1 MKITPQY
8 RQDEGMTSSCLDT
21 LDHHRNAD
29 SASEPF
35 WQSFLSDPTLT
46 PEQALYR
53 DQAVNAQPCAIWLVV
68 FAASS
73 NTPKSRVEAARRIIS
88 TIDSAAPLLPVLSE
102 FLGLTRSMLRSI
114 RRLPLAAIKGMRSW
128 KSALR
133 VIRSLTLLGPLPDWM
148 DDNWPMVQRCFP
160 LLDVVADH
168 TAITRRELL
177 NDFRRIY
184 GPDPARSIP
193 ENITPLFVVRNMDR
207 LGGDVELFSRILER
221 MERGIPEPKVV
232 LELDD
237 GWQAESLDTSDDL
250 AWEGLRMR
258 HCAHSFADQLESGQR
273 QFFSLCS
280 AQDGERVTVAIEP
293 PLRHHPLPKAAFI
306 EMAGFANR
314 PFSIRALCVLSS
326 LMEQLGA
333 RDINVTFTY
342 PNDWQ

>member
-21 LDHHRNAD
+21 LDHHRNTG
-29 SASEPF
+29 SAAEPF
-35 WQSFLSDPTLT
+35 WQSFLFDPTLT
-46 PEQALYR
+46 PEQVLYR
-53 DQAVNAQPCAIWLVV
+53 HQAVNAQPCAIWLVV

-73 NTPKSRVEAARRIIS
+73 NTPKSRVEAVRRIIS

-114 RRLPLAAIKGMRSW
+114 RRLPLAAVQGMRCW

-133 VIRSLTLLGPLPDWM
+133 VIRCLTLLGPLPDWM
-148 DDNWPMVQRCFP
+148 DDNWPMVQQWFP

-177 NDFRRIY
+177 NDVRRIY

-193 ENITPLFVVRNMDR
+193 QNITPLFVVRNMDR
-207 LGGDVELFSRILER
+207 LGGDIELFSRILER

-232 LELDD
+232 LQLDD
-237 GWQAESLDTSDDL
+237 GWQAESLDTEDDL

-258 HCAHSFADQLESGQR
+258 HCAHSFTDQLEAGDR
-273 QFFSLCS
+273 QFFSLYS
-280 AQDGERVTVAIEP
+280 EQEGERVTVAGRVRFFVCE
-293 PLRHHPLPKAAFI
+293 A
-306 EMAGFANR
+306 
-314 PFSIRALCVLSS
+314 V
-326 LMEQLGA
+326 
-333 RDINVTFTY
+333 
-342 PNDWQ
+342 